1 MCRRSD
7 SSGTEKRTGET
18 PDDSGGSDP
27 VFPASR
33 ASARDAPVYA
43 GTRCLTDVPAGE
55 YIIGGAKVR
64 FSNIIIGT
72 LMYAVLNSGLSILGY
87 EPQIQQLI
95 KGIVFLIFVALTI
108 DRKAL
113 KVIK

>member
-1 MCRRSD
+1 MKFLAFVAA
-7 SSGTEKRTGET
+7 GALTGLAAFVNVIKVGSITATAGNQLET
-18 PDDSGGSDP
+18 QILISLVLGGLP
-27 VFPASR
+27 I
-33 ASARDAPVYA
+33 
-43 GTRCLTDVPAGE
+43 T
-55 YIIGGAKVR
+55 GGAKVR

-72 LMYAVLNSGLSILGY
+72 LMYAILNSGLSILGY
-87 EPQIQQLI
+87 EPQVQQLI